1 MTTRILDALVDPAAA
16 LAAAA
21 LELRSGGVVI
31 LPTDTV
37 YGLTALASDGAAVGD
52 LFERKGRSADRRVA
66 VLVADADQ
74 AQLVVT
80 AGQAFSLLA
89 GALWPGPL
97 TIVCDRADGFGP
109 WLGEG
114 GATVGVR
121 CPDHDLVRV
130 LAAEVGPI
138 ATTSANRAGEPTPAD
153 AAGAASAVGGGLL
166 VLDGGP
172 CAGLPSTVLDLTEEP
187 ARILRL
193 GAVSAAQ
200 IRRAGVAT
208 AAETEPGAR

>member
-1 MTTRILDALVDPAAA
+1 VTTRIIDALVDRPAA

-21 LELRSGGVVI
+21 VELRSGGVVI

-37 YGLTALASDGAAVGD
+37 YGLTALASDGVAVGD

-74 AQLVVT
+74 ALLVV
-80 AGQAFSLLA
+80 AACPAFGRLSR
-89 GALWPGPL
+89 ALWPGPL
-97 TIVCDRADGFGP
+97 TIVCNRADGFGP

-121 CPDHDLVRV
+121 CPDHDLVRA

-138 ATTSANRAGEPTPAD
+138 ATTSANRSGRSTPAD
-153 AAGAASAVGGGLL
+153 ATAAASAVGGNLL

-172 CAGLPSTVLDLTEEP
+172 CAGLPSTVLDLTADP

-193 GAVSAAQ
+193 GVVSAAQ
-200 IRRAGVAT
+200 IRRVGVAT
-208 AAETEPGAR
+208 AAETEPDAR

>member
-1 MTTRILDALVDPAAA
+1 MTTRIIDALVDPAVA

-37 YGLTALASDGAAVGD
+37 YGLTALASDGVAVGD

-74 AQLVVT
+74 AQQVVT

-97 TIVCDRADGFGP
+97 TIVCNRADGFGP

-121 CPDHDLVRV
+121 CPDHDLVRA

-138 ATTSANRAGEPTPAD
+138 ATTSANA
-153 AAGAASAVGGGLL
+153 LL
-166 VLDGGP
+166 LKPRLAMRRNNGICP
-172 CAGLPSTVLDLTEEP
+172 PWKPRRRLAP
-187 ARILRL
+187 ARL
-193 GAVSAAQ
+193 
-200 IRRAGVAT
+200 
-208 AAETEPGAR
+208 P

>member
-1 MTTRILDALVDPAAA
+1 MTTRIIDALVDPAVA

-74 AQLVVT
+74 ALLVVA
-80 AGQAFSLLA
+80 AGPAFGRLS

-97 TIVCDRADGFGP
+97 TIVCNRADGFGP

-121 CPDHDLVRV
+121 CPDHDLVRA

-153 AAGAASAVGGGLL
+153 AAGAASAVGGDLL

-172 CAGLPSTVLDLTEEP
+172 CAGRPSTVLDLTAEP

>member
-1 MTTRILDALVDPAAA
+1 MTTRIIDALVDSAAA

-97 TIVCDRADGFGP
+97 TIVCDRPDGFGP
-109 WLGEG
+109 WWGEG

-121 CPDHDLVRV
+121 CPDHNLVRA

-172 CAGLPSTVLDLTEEP
+172 CAGRPSTVLDLTEEP